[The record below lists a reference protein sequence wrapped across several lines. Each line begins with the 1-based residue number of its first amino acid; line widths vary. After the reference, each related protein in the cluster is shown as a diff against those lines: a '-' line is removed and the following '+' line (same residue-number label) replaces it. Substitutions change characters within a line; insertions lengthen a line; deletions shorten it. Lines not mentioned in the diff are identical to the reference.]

1 MKVSR
6 KMNATRRHTQRK
18 RLMPALILSGQHFVD
33 GSQRSTSDGR
43 APVLDGTARSGA
55 APLMAETPAVTA
67 TPARKP
73 SAKRRAISAGSDGG
87 GSVNIKVAVRVRGG
101 LDAKASVVSCTGN
114 EMTITGA
121 GVKGEPA
128 QFAFDHCYG
137 PEATQEQVYDDL
149 GSQILDYA
157 FEGYNG
163 TIFAYGQTGSGKS
176 HSIMGTPTQ
185 LGIVPRLAVELFERV
200 HSAPSS
206 AAFEVTATYVELYN
220 EVLCDLLTPGNTRLK
235 IRQHVSTGIYV
246 EGLTE
251 VQVSNHEE
259 VERLIAEGN
268 RARQVAA
275 TRMNER
281 SSRSHAIMTIM
292 LRQRHAEAD
301 GSTRTLSA
309 KISLVDLAGSERA
322 DLTAST
328 SQLQEGAAI
337 NKSLSA
343 LGNVINAL
351 TEGAAAAGKGTPKG
365 GTARGGAEAKGEAA
379 AATHV
384 PYRSSKLTRLLEES
398 LGGNTVTVMLATV
411 SPEARNLRESLATL
425 KYAQRAKKI
434 TNTKNKNEAKEDK
447 RRIRE
452 LTAEIARLHEQ
463 LAAGGGIATLRQSD
477 GAESEDAAT
486 GESSA
491 DAEAARTAA
500 AQLAEARGALDR
512 VREEGRLAAAA
523 SIAAA
528 AREQELEAELE
539 ASRANHAALEKRL
552 TRTSDEL
559 SVLQGASRSAELE
572 AHWLRQ
578 QLQMLQLRQADDAH
592 RIASLEE
599 ESGACRR
606 QLQAAMRQAA
616 DAREEAA
623 EAVAQRRAA
632 ERQLHSTE
640 AELQTARR
648 AEASGELRAA
658 SGELRA
664 SAELIGIASRE
675 KAAHTTLLE
684 TSTASFERL
693 LLQKDAAVRA
703 LESKLQ
709 LAAERDE
716 SRSLELA
723 ALQSQ
728 LGARAAAVEELTEA
742 KAEGLRELMAAQA
755 LAERRADE
763 ASRARH
769 LAEKRGTDIAMAE
782 REIELLKRRV
792 QVKEVHVAQLTS
804 ENGALSEQL
813 KQQREQMDTPEAM
826 LREMLRMTEVELRL
840 KSQLAAEKEVKQL
853 ERIRHLE
860 SQLGRLGVAVG
871 EKPPAPKPMSFASFF
886 QGLKLG
892 GGANWGTET
901 TPSRADERADEEP
914 ISEDDE
920 VDEDEEGVPPVRRPA
935 SFGRAAVRRASF
947 GNARADARPPLPPSP
962 TATTTAPTAA
972 HPHRTPTGRIPH
984 AASRRASFGAGGRT
998 PQTPAEVVSATA
1010 EAVEDAGKAAA
1021 QAAAEASKTV
1031 AENAGKAADAAGRA
1045 VGGAVDNLQ
1054 KGFGSLFSSIKSAL
1068 PPLPV
1073 LAPSSS
1079 PGDAGVRHPVQK
1091 NLFDKGMAQAHGA
1104 AGSSHRHRHRR
1115 SAREEEDRHQNHE
1128 HQCNQHHQHH
1138 HQHHQHHQHQHHQH
1152 QHAAFSSDDDVEE
1165 EPEPESDSGS
1175 ESDSLHAHG
1184 RARTGVRTNVT
1195 NVPNVTAPPRPL
1207 PPRPLELPDD
1217 DDRAAGSDDE
1227 LSEGSSESERGRR
1240 GRSRPH
1246 ASARPRRPSARKA
1259 AGKAAGSNRR
1269 PTSRSLADA
1278 SGLLAS
1284 PGRNIASGAPP
1295 TPSSSA
1301 SASSTRSL
1309 GRSHELTTPP
1319 PARWHGH
1326 GGVVVGESSTAWSTP
1341 PPIGSAGPAAVTSPN
1356 SSRRAR
1362 GAVPA
1367 SKRPPRSHH
1376 HGLHEPSPGPSPR
1389 AAPSPPRRGP
1399 KATPS
1404 SPSKASPLK
1413 GGSPYGHGRPA
1424 RRVPSW
1430 PAGASASDGKRS
1442 KLKDKELFQSGT
1454 SARRAVSFARSPSH
1468 EY

>member
-1 MKVSR
+1 
-6 KMNATRRHTQRK
+6 
-18 RLMPALILSGQHFVD
+18 
-33 GSQRSTSDGR
+33 
-43 APVLDGTARSGA
+43 
-55 APLMAETPAVTA
+55 MAETPAVTA

-73 SAKRRAISAGSDGG
+73 SSKRRAISTGSDGG

-185 LGIVPRLAVELFERV
+185 LGIVPRLAIELFERV

-379 AATHV
+379 AAIHV

-463 LAAGGGIATLRQSD
+463 LAAGGGIASLRLSD

-486 GESSA
+486 GEPSA
-491 DAEAARTAA
+491 DTEAARTAA

-528 AREQELEAELE
+528 AREQELQAELE

-572 AHWLRQ
+572 SHWLRQ

-616 DAREEAA
+616 DAREEVA

-693 LLQKDAAVRA
+693 LLQKDAAVRS

-755 LAERRADE
+755 SAERRADE

-769 LAEKRGTDIAMAE
+769 LAEKRGTDLAMAE

-892 GGANWGTET
+892 GGATWGTET
-901 TPSRADERADEEP
+901 TPSRADEEP

-947 GNARADARPPLPPSP
+947 GNARNDARPPLPPSP
-962 TATTTAPTAA
+962 TAPTTAA

-984 AASRRASFGAGGRT
+984 AASRRASFGVGGRT

-1021 QAAAEASKTV
+1021 QAAADASKTV

-1079 PGDAGVRHPVQK
+1079 PGDAGVRLPAQK
-1091 NLFDKGMAQAHGA
+1091 NLFDKGMAPAHGA
-1104 AGSSHRHRHRR
+1104 AGSSRRHRHRR
-1115 SAREEEDRHQNHE
+1115 SAQEEADRHHHHE

-1138 HQHHQHHQHQHHQH
+1138 QHHHQHHQHQHQR

-1165 EPEPESDSGS
+1165 DPEPESDSGS
-1175 ESDSLHAHG
+1175 ESDSIHAHS
-1184 RARTGVRTNVT
+1184 RAHTGWPTNA
-1195 NVPNVTAPPRPL
+1195 PVTAPPRPL

-1217 DDRAAGSDDE
+1217 EDRAAGSDGE

-1240 GRSRPH
+1240 GRSRPR

-1259 AGKAAGSNRR
+1259 SGKAAGSKRR

-1278 SGLLAS
+1278 TGLLAS
-1284 PGRNIASGAPP
+1284 PGRSAASGAPP

-1301 SASSTRSL
+1301 SASSSRSL

-1319 PARWHGH
+1319 PGRWHGH
-1326 GGVVVGESSTAWSTP
+1326 GGVVVGGGSTAWSTP
-1341 PPIGSAGPAAVTSPN
+1341 PPIGSVSPAAATSPT
-1356 SSRRAR
+1356 SSRRPQ

-1376 HGLHEPSPGPSPR
+1376 HGWHEPSPGPSPR
-1389 AAPSPPRRGP
+1389 AAPSPSRRGP
-1399 KATPS
+1399 KATPP

-1413 GGSPYGHGRPA
+1413 ESSPYGHGRPA

-1430 PAGASASDGKRS
+1430 PAGASASDAKRS
-1442 KLKDKELFQSGT
+1442 KLKDKELFHSGT

-1468 EY
+1468 DY